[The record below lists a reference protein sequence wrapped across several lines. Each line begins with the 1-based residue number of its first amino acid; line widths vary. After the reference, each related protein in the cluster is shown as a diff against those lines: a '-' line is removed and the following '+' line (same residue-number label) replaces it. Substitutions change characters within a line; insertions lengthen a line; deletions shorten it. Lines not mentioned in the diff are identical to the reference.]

1 MVPEKSSVSAECL
14 VMDTRRRGNR
24 LCQQDGKN
32 RSVWKTDGWLEN
44 YLHEKERPLFASLM
58 RLFCFETKRLQ
69 FLFPCPDVQ
78 PTLFFG
84 LREDVHF
91 CQRGHL
97 KQLVVRGNVYVL
109 VYGSAV
115 QVREGLKK
123 KESFEG
129 KIEEYSRILGR
140 DALKTVVV
148 VGDKGKEN

>member
-24 LCQQDGKN
+24 LADGKN
-32 RSVWKTDGWLEN
+32 RSVWRRDGWLEN
-44 YLHEKERPLFASLM
+44 YLHEKGRPWFASLM
-58 RLFCFETKRLQ
+58 RLFCFETKRLR

-78 PTLFFG
+78 PTRFFG
-84 LREDVHF
+84 LMKDVCF
-91 CQRGHL
+91 RRRGHL
-97 KQLVVRGNVYVL
+97 KQLVVWENVYVL

-115 QVREGLKK
+115 QLREGLKK

>member
-1 MVPEKSSVSAECL
+1 MKPSVYSFCFPVKA
-14 VMDTRRRGNR
+14 RGMNI
-24 LCQQDGKN
+24 GK
-32 RSVWKTDGWLEN
+32 
-44 YLHEKERPLFASLM
+44 KERKQKKIH
-58 RLFCFETKRLQ
+58 T
-69 FLFPCPDVQ
+69 CPDVQ
-78 PTLFFG
+78 PALFFG
-84 LREDVHF
+84 LKEDVHF

-123 KESFEG
+123 KDSFEG

-148 VGDKGKEN
+148 VRDKGGKEKLR